1 MILFKYLKKYKFLI
15 FIILI
20 LSICRIY
27 AELELPN
34 YTSSI
39 VNVGINQKGIED
51 ALMLKMS
58 SKTYSTYSLFMNE
71 EELKLFNKAYKEDS
85 GYYKL
90 ESVDKDSKKKLN
102 ITIEEVAYTIYTLMS
117 SKQLESS
124 ILNNVRNKDYLY
136 NYRKEAIN
144 KIKDNKELFLSKVA
158 VRFVEE
164 EYKNVGIDTN
174 KISNE
179 YLKNTAINMIF
190 ITFIILSISVTVSFI
205 ASRVAASIGK
215 NLRKQI
221 YEKVMNF
228 STLDIEKFSISS
240 LITRTTNDITQVQNS
255 LSMIL
260 VIVLYAPLMAI
271 AGSIKVLKTNVNMS
285 YMIALGISLIIV
297 LIVISFIYAMPKFKA
312 MQTLLD
318 RINLVSRE
326 ILTGIQVIRVF
337 GREKYEEKRFDKENQ
352 KHMKNEKAIIK
363 VIALFFPY
371 LMLVLNA
378 LSILILYVGSK
389 QVDLGYLQ
397 VGDLLAFLTYSM
409 MIIFSFIF
417 LTMSIVIIPRASVAA
432 KRIDEVLTTD
442 CSIKE
447 KEKTL
452 DEKLENVKGIVKF
465 NNVTF
470 SFPDSDDEVLE
481 DVSFT
486 LEPNKTT
493 AIIGATGSGK
503 STILHLLL
511 RYFDVNKGNITID
524 GIDIRDLSLRKLRS
538 LIGFVPQKAV
548 LFSGNIESNI
558 KYLDESLEDNTM
570 KKAAQIA
577 EAEEFILSK
586 DKKYKT
592 PISEYGSNVSGGQK
606 QRLSIA
612 RALVGSPNILLFDD
626 SFSALD
632 YKTDFKVRENIHK
645 NLTNKTVVIVAQ
657 RIATILHADK
667 IIVLDKGEVVGVGTH
682 EELLKKNKIYQEIAE
697 SQLSKEELT
706 TGGKNEK

>member
-1 MILFKYLKKYKFLI
+1 MVLFKYLKKYKFLI

-51 ALMLKMS
+51 ALMIKMS

-90 ESVDKDSKKKLN
+90 ESIDKASKKKLN

-124 ILNNVRNKDYLY
+124 ILNNVRNKEYLY

-144 KIKDNKELFLSKVA
+144 KIKDNKELFLSKVV

-179 YLKNTAINMIF
+179 YLKNTAINMML
-190 ITFIILSISVTVSFI
+190 ITFVILSISVTVSFI

-285 YMIALGISLIIV
+285 YMIALGVSLIIV

-442 CSIKE
+442 LSIKE

-486 LEPNKTT
+486 LEPSKTT

-682 EELLKKNKIYQEIAE
+682 EELLKKNKIYKEIAE

>member
-58 SKTYSTYSLFMNE
+58 NKTYSTYSLFMNE

-90 ESVDKDSKKKLN
+90 ESIDKASKKKLN

-136 NYRKEAIN
+136 NYRKETIN

-158 VRFVEE
+158 DRFVEE

-179 YLKNTAINMIF
+179 YLKNTAINMML
-190 ITFIILSISVTVSFI
+190 ITFVILVISVTVGFI

-486 LEPNKTT
+486 LEPNKIT

-570 KKAAQIA
+570 KKAAQVA

-667 IIVLDKGEVVGVGTH
+667 IIVLDKGEVLGVGTH
-682 EELLKKNKIYQEIAE
+682 EELLKKNKIYKEIAE

>member
-51 ALMLKMS
+51 ALMIKMS

-337 GREKYEEKRFDKENQ
+337 GREKYEEQRFDKENQ
-352 KHMKNEKAIIK
+352 NHMKNEKAIIK

-442 CSIKE
+442 FSIKE

-682 EELLKKNKIYQEIAE
+682 EELLKKNKIYKEIAE

>member
-51 ALMLKMS
+51 ALMIKMS

-117 SKQLESS
+117 SKQLEFS

-179 YLKNTAINMIF
+179 YLKNTAINMML
-190 ITFIILSISVTVSFI
+190 ITFIILFISVTVGFI

-352 KHMKNEKAIIK
+352 NHMKNEKAIIK

-682 EELLKKNKIYQEIAE
+682 EELLKKNKIYKEIAE

>member
-51 ALMLKMS
+51 ALIIKMS

-90 ESVDKDSKKKLN
+90 ESIDKASKKKLN

-124 ILNNVRNKDYLY
+124 ILNNVKNKDYLY

-179 YLKNTAINMIF
+179 YLKNTAINMML
-190 ITFIILSISVTVSFI
+190 ITFIILFISVTVGFI

-352 KHMKNEKAIIK
+352 NHMKNEKAIIK

-682 EELLKKNKIYQEIAE
+682 EELLKKNKIYKEIAE

>member
-90 ESVDKDSKKKLN
+90 ESIDKASKKKLN

-124 ILNNVRNKDYLY
+124 ILNNVRNKYYLY

-144 KIKDNKELFLSKVA
+144 KIKDNKKLFLSKVA

-221 YEKVMNF
+221 YEKVINF

-337 GREKYEEKRFDKENQ
+337 GRERYEEKRFDKENQ

-442 CSIKE
+442 FSIKE

-486 LEPNKTT
+486 LEPSKTT

-682 EELLKKNKIYQEIAE
+682 EELLKKNKIYKEIAE

>member
-39 VNVGINQKGIED
+39 VNVGIEQKGIED
-51 ALMLKMS
+51 VLMLKMS
-58 SKTYSTYSLFMNE
+58 KKTYSTYSLFMNE
-71 EELKLFNKAYKEDS
+71 DELKLFNKAYKEDS

-90 ESVDKDSKKKLN
+90 ESIDKYSKKKLN
-102 ITIEEVAYTIYTLMS
+102 SIFEEVAYTIYTLMS

-124 ILNNVRNKDYLY
+124 ILNNVRNKYYLY

-221 YEKVMNF
+221 YEKVLNF
-228 STLDIEKFSISS
+228 STLDIEKFSIAS

-352 KHMKNEKAIIK
+352 NHMKNEKAIIK

-371 LMLVLNA
+371 LMLVLNG

-409 MIIFSFIF
+409 MIISSFIF
-417 LTMSIVIIPRASVAA
+417 LTMSIVIIPRATVAV

-442 CSIKE
+442 FSIKE

-503 STILHLLL
+503 STVLHLLL

-570 KKAAQIA
+570 EKAAQIA
-577 EAEEFILSK
+577 EAEEFILNK

-592 PISEYGSNVSGGQK
+592 TISEYGSNVSGGQK

-682 EELLKKNKIYQEIAE
+682 EELLKKNKIYKEIAE

>member
-90 ESVDKDSKKKLN
+90 ESIDKASKKKLN

-179 YLKNTAINMIF
+179 YLKNTAINMML
-190 ITFIILSISVTVSFI
+190 ITFVILFISVTVGFI

-337 GREKYEEKRFDKENQ
+337 GREKYEEQRFDKENQ
-352 KHMKNEKAIIK
+352 NHMKNEKAIIK

-558 KYLDESLEDNTM
+558 KYLDESLEDNTI

-682 EELLKKNKIYQEIAE
+682 EELLKKNKIYKEIAE

>member
-39 VNVGINQKGIED
+39 VNVGIEQKGIED

-58 SKTYSTYSLFMNE
+58 KKTSSTYSLFMNE
-71 EELKLFNKAYKEDS
+71 DELKLFNKAYKEDS

-90 ESVDKDSKKKLN
+90 ESIDKYSKKKLN
-102 ITIEEVAYTIYTLMS
+102 SIFEEVAYTIYTLTS

-179 YLKNTAINMIF
+179 YLKNTALKMVF

-221 YEKVMNF
+221 YEKVLNF
-228 STLDIEKFSISS
+228 STLDIEKFSIAS

-271 AGSIKVLKTNVNMS
+271 AGSIKVLKTNVNMN
-285 YMIALGISLIIV
+285 YMIALGISLIII

-352 KHMKNEKAIIK
+352 NHMKNEKAIIK

-371 LMLVLNA
+371 LMLVLNG
-378 LSILILYVGSK
+378 LSILILYIGSK

-409 MIIFSFIF
+409 MIISSFIF
-417 LTMSIVIIPRASVAA
+417 LTMSIVIIPRATVAV

-442 CSIKE
+442 FSIKE

-503 STILHLLL
+503 STVLHLLL

-524 GIDIRDLSLRKLRS
+524 GVDIRDLSLRKLRS

-558 KYLDESLEDNTM
+558 KYLDESIEDNTM
-570 KKAAQIA
+570 EKAAQIA
-577 EAEEFILSK
+577 EAEEFILNK

-592 PISEYGSNVSGGQK
+592 TISEYGSNVSGGQK
-606 QRLSIA
+606 QRVSIA

-682 EELLKKNKIYQEIAE
+682 EELLKKNKIYKEIAE

>member
-20 LSICRIY
+20 LSIFRIY

-85 GYYKL
+85 GYYKFK
-90 ESVDKDSKKKLN
+90 SVDKDSKKKLN

-179 YLKNTAINMIF
+179 YLKNTAINMML
-190 ITFIILSISVTVSFI
+190 ITFVILFISVTVGFI

-221 YEKVMNF
+221 YEKVINF

-442 CSIKE
+442 FSIKE

-538 LIGFVPQKAV
+538 LIGFVSQKAV

-558 KYLDESLEDNTM
+558 KYLDESLEDNTI

-682 EELLKKNKIYQEIAE
+682 EELLKKNKIYKEIAE

>member
-51 ALMLKMS
+51 ALMIKMS

-144 KIKDNKELFLSKVA
+144 KIKDNKELFLSKVV

-179 YLKNTAINMIF
+179 YLKNTAINMML
-190 ITFIILSISVTVSFI
+190 ITFVILSISVTVSFI

-221 YEKVMNF
+221 YEKVINF

-432 KRIDEVLTTD
+432 KRIDKVLTTD

-486 LEPNKTT
+486 LEPSKTT

-558 KYLDESLEDNTM
+558 KYLDESLEDNTI

-645 NLTNKTVVIVAQ
+645 NLINKTVVIVAQ

-682 EELLKKNKIYQEIAE
+682 EELLKKNKIYKEIAE

>member
-1 MILFKYLKKYKFLI
+1 MVLFKYLKKYNFLI
-15 FIILI
+15 LIILL
-20 LSICRIY
+20 LSVGRIY

-34 YTSSI
+34 YTSNI
-39 VNVGINQKGIED
+39 VNVGIQQKGIED
-51 ALMLKMS
+51 ALMIKMS
-58 SKTYSTYSLFMNE
+58 AKTYSTYSLFMNE
-71 EELKLFNKAYKEDS
+71 EELKLFNKFYKEDS

-90 ESVDKDSKKKLN
+90 IDIDTKSRTKLN
-102 ITIEEVAYTIYTLMS
+102 SIFEEVSYTIYILMNT
-117 SKQLESS
+117 KQLETS
-124 ILNNVRNKDYLY
+124 IANNLQNKEYLY
-136 NYRKEAIN
+136 KYRKETIS

-158 VRFVEE
+158 IRFAEE
-164 EYKNVGIDTN
+164 EYKNVGVDVN

-179 YLKNTAINMIF
+179 YLKNTAINMML
-190 ITFIILSISVTVSFI
+190 ITFFILVISVTVGFI
-205 ASRVAASIGK
+205 ASRIAATIGK

-221 YEKVMNF
+221 YEKVLRF
-228 STLDIEKFSISS
+228 STIDIEKFSIAS

-271 AGSIKVLKTNVNMS
+271 AGTIKVLQTNVSMS
-285 YMIALGISLIIV
+285 YMIALGIA
-297 LIVISFIYAMPKFKA
+297 LIVILIVVLFIYAMPKFKI

-318 RINLVSRE
+318 RLNLVSRE

-371 LMLVLNA
+371 LMLVLNG

-409 MIIFSFIF
+409 MIISSFIF

-442 CSIKE
+442 FSIKE
-447 KEKTL
+447 KENVL
-452 DEKLENVKGIVKF
+452 DDKLEKVKGLVKF

-503 STILHLLL
+503 STVLHLLL
-511 RYFDVNKGNITID
+511 RYFDVNKGSITID
-524 GIDIRDLSLRKLRS
+524 GVDIRDLSLNKLRS
-538 LIGFVPQKAV
+538 LIGFVPQKGV

-558 KYLDESLEDNTM
+558 KYLDDNISDEEM
-570 KKAAQIA
+570 KKAAKIS

-586 DKKYKT
+586 DKKYKSS
-592 PISEYGSNVSGGQK
+592 IAEYGSNVSGGQK

-612 RALVGSPNILLFDD
+612 RAVVGSPNILLFDD

-632 YKTDFKVRENIHK
+632 YKTDFKVRENLK
-645 NLTNKTVVIVAQ
+645 KELTNKTTVIVAQ

-682 EELLKKNKIYQEIAE
+682 EELLKKNKIYREIAE

-706 TGGKNEK
+706 AGGQNEK

>member
-90 ESVDKDSKKKLN
+90 ESIDKDSKKKLN
-102 ITIEEVAYTIYTLMS
+102 ITIEEVAYTMYTLMS

-124 ILNNVRNKDYLY
+124 ILNNVSNKDYLY

-179 YLKNTAINMIF
+179 YLKNTAINMML
-190 ITFIILSISVTVSFI
+190 ITFVILSISVTVSFI

-221 YEKVMNF
+221 YEKVINF

-285 YMIALGISLIIV
+285 YMIALGISLIII

-442 CSIKE
+442 FSIKE

-486 LEPNKTT
+486 LEPSKTT

-682 EELLKKNKIYQEIAE
+682 EELLKKNKIYKEIAE

>member
-1 MILFKYLKKYKFLI
+1 MVLFKYLKKYNFLI
-15 FIILI
+15 LIILL
-20 LSICRIY
+20 LSVGRIY

-34 YTSSI
+34 YTSNI
-39 VNVGINQKGIED
+39 VNVGIQQKGIED
-51 ALMLKMS
+51 ALMIKMS
-58 SKTYSTYSLFMNE
+58 AKTYSTYSLFMNE
-71 EELKLFNKAYKEDS
+71 EELKLFNKFYKEDS

-90 ESVDKDSKKKLN
+90 IDIDTKSRTKLN
-102 ITIEEVAYTIYTLMS
+102 SIFEEVSYTIYILMNT
-117 SKQLESS
+117 KQLETS
-124 ILNNVRNKDYLY
+124 IANNLQNKEYLY
-136 NYRKEAIN
+136 KYRKETIS

-158 VRFVEE
+158 IRFAEE
-164 EYKNVGIDTN
+164 EYKNIGVDVN

-179 YLKNTAINMIF
+179 YLKNTAINMML
-190 ITFIILSISVTVSFI
+190 ITFFILVISVTVGFI
-205 ASRVAASIGK
+205 ASRIAATIGK

-221 YEKVMNF
+221 YEKVLRF
-228 STLDIEKFSISS
+228 STIDIEKFSIAS

-271 AGSIKVLKTNVNMS
+271 AGTIKVLQTNVSMS
-285 YMIALGISLIIV
+285 YMIALGIA
-297 LIVISFIYAMPKFKA
+297 LIVILIVVLFIYAMPKFKI

-318 RINLVSRE
+318 RLNLVSRE

-337 GREKYEEKRFDKENQ
+337 GREKYEEQRFDKENQ
-352 KHMKNEKAIIK
+352 NHMKNEKAIIK

-371 LMLVLNA
+371 LMLVLNG

-409 MIIFSFIF
+409 MIISSFIF

-442 CSIKE
+442 FSIKE
-447 KEKTL
+447 KENVL
-452 DEKLENVKGIVKF
+452 DDKLEKVKGLVKF

-503 STILHLLL
+503 STVLHLLL
-511 RYFDVNKGNITID
+511 RYFDVNKGSITID
-524 GIDIRDLSLRKLRS
+524 GVDIRDLSLNKLRS
-538 LIGFVPQKAV
+538 LIGFVPQKGV

-558 KYLDESLEDNTM
+558 KYLDDNISDEEM
-570 KKAAQIA
+570 KKAAKIS

-586 DKKYKT
+586 DKKYKSS
-592 PISEYGSNVSGGQK
+592 IAEYGSNVSGGQK

-612 RALVGSPNILLFDD
+612 RAVVGSPNILLFDD

-632 YKTDFKVRENIHK
+632 YKTDFKVRENLK
-645 NLTNKTVVIVAQ
+645 KELTNKTTVIVAQ

-682 EELLKKNKIYQEIAE
+682 EELLKKNKIYREIAE

-706 TGGKNEK
+706 AGGQNEK

>member
-90 ESVDKDSKKKLN
+90 ESIDKASKKKLN

-124 ILNNVRNKDYLY
+124 ILNNVRNKYYLY

-221 YEKVMNF
+221 YEKVINF

-337 GREKYEEKRFDKENQ
+337 GRERYEEKRFDKENQ

-442 CSIKE
+442 FSIKE

-486 LEPNKTT
+486 LEPSKTT

-682 EELLKKNKIYQEIAE
+682 EELLKKNKIYKEIAE

>member
-90 ESVDKDSKKKLN
+90 ESIDKASKKKLN

-164 EYKNVGIDTN
+164 EYKNVGINTN

-179 YLKNTAINMIF
+179 YLKNTAINMML
-190 ITFIILSISVTVSFI
+190 ITFVILFISVTVGFI

-352 KHMKNEKAIIK
+352 NHMKNEKAIIK

-558 KYLDESLEDNTM
+558 KYLDESLEDNTI

-682 EELLKKNKIYQEIAE
+682 EELLKKNKIYKEIAE

>member
-51 ALMLKMS
+51 ALMIKMS

-90 ESVDKDSKKKLN
+90 ESIDKDSKKKLN
-102 ITIEEVAYTIYTLMS
+102 ITIEEVAYTIYTLIS

-124 ILNNVRNKDYLY
+124 ILNNVSNKDYLY

-144 KIKDNKELFLSKVA
+144 KIKDNKKLFLSKVA

-221 YEKVMNF
+221 YEKVINF
-228 STLDIEKFSISS
+228 STLDIEKFSIAS

-285 YMIALGISLIIV
+285 YMIALGISLIII

-337 GREKYEEKRFDKENQ
+337 GREKYEEQRFDKENQ
-352 KHMKNEKAIIK
+352 NHMKNEKAIIK

-442 CSIKE
+442 FSIKE
-447 KEKTL
+447 KAKTL

-570 KKAAQIA
+570 KKAAQVA

-612 RALVGSPNILLFDD
+612 RAVVGNPNILLFDD

-682 EELLKKNKIYQEIAE
+682 EELLKKNKIYKEIAE

>member
-1 MILFKYLKKYKFLI
+1 MVLFKYLKKYNFLI
-15 FIILI
+15 LIILL
-20 LSICRIY
+20 LSVGRIY

-34 YTSSI
+34 YTSNI
-39 VNVGINQKGIED
+39 VNVGIQQKGIED
-51 ALMLKMS
+51 ALMIKMS
-58 SKTYSTYSLFMNE
+58 AKTYSTYSLFMNE
-71 EELKLFNKAYKEDS
+71 EELKLFNKFYKEDS

-90 ESVDKDSKKKLN
+90 IDIDTKSRTKLN
-102 ITIEEVAYTIYTLMS
+102 SIFEEVSYTIYILMNT
-117 SKQLESS
+117 KQLETS
-124 ILNNVRNKDYLY
+124 IANNLQNKEYLY
-136 NYRKEAIN
+136 KYRKETIS

-158 VRFVEE
+158 IRFAEE
-164 EYKNVGIDTN
+164 EYKNIGVDVN

-179 YLKNTAINMIF
+179 YLKNTAINMML
-190 ITFIILSISVTVSFI
+190 ITFFILVISVTVGFI
-205 ASRVAASIGK
+205 ASRIAATIGK

-221 YEKVMNF
+221 YEKVLRF
-228 STLDIEKFSISS
+228 STIDIEKFSIAS

-271 AGSIKVLKTNVNMS
+271 AGTIKVLQTNVSMS
-285 YMIALGISLIIV
+285 YMIALGIA
-297 LIVISFIYAMPKFKA
+297 LIVILIVVLFIYAMPKFKI

-318 RINLVSRE
+318 RLNLVSRE

-371 LMLVLNA
+371 LMLVLNG

-409 MIIFSFIF
+409 MIISSFIF

-442 CSIKE
+442 FSIKE
-447 KEKTL
+447 KENVL
-452 DEKLENVKGIVKF
+452 DDKLEKVKGLVKF

-503 STILHLLL
+503 STVLHLLL
-511 RYFDVNKGNITID
+511 RYFDVNKGSITID
-524 GIDIRDLSLRKLRS
+524 EVDIRDVSLKKLRS
-538 LIGFVPQKAV
+538 LIGFVPQKGV

-558 KYLDESLEDNTM
+558 KYLDDNISDEEM
-570 KKAAQIA
+570 KKAA
-577 EAEEFILSK
+577 
-586 DKKYKT
+586 KY
-592 PISEYGSNVSGGQK
+592 QK
-606 QRLSIA
+606 Q
-612 RALVGSPNILLFDD
+612 
-626 SFSALD
+626 
-632 YKTDFKVRENIHK
+632 K
-645 NLTNKTVVIVAQ
+645 NLFC
-657 RIATILHADK
+657 LK
-667 IIVLDKGEVVGVGTH
+667 IKNISLQ
-682 EELLKKNKIYQEIAE
+682 LLNMDLMYQEVK
-697 SQLSKEELT
+697 SK
-706 TGGKNEK
+706 GFQ

>member
-51 ALMLKMS
+51 ALMIKMS

-90 ESVDKDSKKKLN
+90 ESIDKASKKKLN

-124 ILNNVRNKDYLY
+124 ILNNVKNKDYLY

-179 YLKNTAINMIF
+179 YLKNTAINMML
-190 ITFIILSISVTVSFI
+190 ITFVILSISVTVSFI

-221 YEKVMNF
+221 YEKVINF
-228 STLDIEKFSISS
+228 STLDIEKFSIAS

-285 YMIALGISLIIV
+285 YMIALGISLIII

-337 GREKYEEKRFDKENQ
+337 GRERYEEKRFDKENQ
-352 KHMKNEKAIIK
+352 NHMKNEKAIIK

-682 EELLKKNKIYQEIAE
+682 EELLKKNKIYKEIAE

>member
-1 MILFKYLKKYKFLI
+1 MVLFKYLKKYNFLI
-15 FIILI
+15 LIILL
-20 LSICRIY
+20 LSVGRIY

-34 YTSSI
+34 YTSNI
-39 VNVGINQKGIED
+39 VNVGIQQKGIED
-51 ALMLKMS
+51 ALMIKMS
-58 SKTYSTYSLFMNE
+58 AKTYSTYSLFMNE
-71 EELKLFNKAYKEDS
+71 EELKLFNKFYKEDS

-90 ESVDKDSKKKLN
+90 IDIDTKSRTKLN
-102 ITIEEVAYTIYTLMS
+102 SIFEEVSYTIYILMNT
-117 SKQLESS
+117 KQLETS
-124 ILNNVRNKDYLY
+124 IANNLQNKEYLY
-136 NYRKEAIN
+136 KYRKETIS

-158 VRFVEE
+158 IRFAEE
-164 EYKNVGIDTN
+164 EYKNIGVDVN

-179 YLKNTAINMIF
+179 YLKNTAINMML
-190 ITFIILSISVTVSFI
+190 ITFFILVISVTVGFI
-205 ASRVAASIGK
+205 ASRIAATIGK

-221 YEKVMNF
+221 YEKVLRF
-228 STLDIEKFSISS
+228 STIDIEKFSIAS

-271 AGSIKVLKTNVNMS
+271 AGTIKVLQTNVSMS
-285 YMIALGISLIIV
+285 YMIALGIA
-297 LIVISFIYAMPKFKA
+297 LIVILIVVLFIYAMPKFKI

-318 RINLVSRE
+318 RLNLVSRE

-371 LMLVLNA
+371 LMLVLNG

-409 MIIFSFIF
+409 MIISSFIF

-682 EELLKKNKIYQEIAE
+682 EELLKKNKIYKEIAE

>member
-51 ALMLKMS
+51 ALIIKMS

-90 ESVDKDSKKKLN
+90 ESIDKASKKKLN

-124 ILNNVRNKDYLY
+124 ILNNVKNKDYLY
-136 NYRKEAIN
+136 NYRKETIN
-144 KIKDNKELFLSKVA
+144 KIKDNKKLFLSKVA

-221 YEKVMNF
+221 YEKVINF

-285 YMIALGISLIIV
+285 YMIALGISLIII

-337 GREKYEEKRFDKENQ
+337 GRERYEEKRFDKENQ
-352 KHMKNEKAIIK
+352 NHMKNEKAIIK

-432 KRIDEVLTTD
+432 KRIDEVLTTY

-682 EELLKKNKIYQEIAE
+682 EELLKKNKIYKEIAE

>member
-58 SKTYSTYSLFMNE
+58 NKTYSTYSLFMNE

-124 ILNNVRNKDYLY
+124 ILNNVKNKDYLY

-221 YEKVMNF
+221 YEKVINF

-285 YMIALGISLIIV
+285 YMIALGISLIII

-337 GREKYEEKRFDKENQ
+337 GRERYEEKRFDKENQ

-442 CSIKE
+442 FSIKE

-503 STILHLLL
+503 STVLHLIL

-524 GIDIRDLSLRKLRS
+524 GVDIRDLSLRKLRS

-558 KYLDESLEDNTM
+558 KYLDESLEDNTI

-682 EELLKKNKIYQEIAE
+682 EELLKKNKIYKEIAE

>member
-51 ALMLKMS
+51 ALMIKMS

-90 ESVDKDSKKKLN
+90 ESIDKDSKKKLN

-179 YLKNTAINMIF
+179 YLKNTAINMML
-190 ITFIILSISVTVSFI
+190 ITFIILFISVTVGFI

-337 GREKYEEKRFDKENQ
+337 GRERYEEKRFDKENQ
-352 KHMKNEKAIIK
+352 NHMKNEKAIIK

-442 CSIKE
+442 FSIKE

-503 STILHLLL
+503 STVLHLLL

-558 KYLDESLEDNTM
+558 KYLDESLEDNTI

-682 EELLKKNKIYQEIAE
+682 EELLKKNKIYKEIAE

>member
-51 ALMLKMS
+51 ALMIKMS

-179 YLKNTAINMIF
+179 YLKNTAINMML
-190 ITFIILSISVTVSFI
+190 ITFIILFISVTVGFI

-337 GREKYEEKRFDKENQ
+337 GREKYEEQRFDKENQ
-352 KHMKNEKAIIK
+352 NHMKNEKAIIK

-558 KYLDESLEDNTM
+558 KYLDESLEDNTI

-592 PISEYGSNVSGGQK
+592 LISEYGSNVSGGQK

-682 EELLKKNKIYQEIAE
+682 EELLKKNKIYKEIAE

>member
-58 SKTYSTYSLFMNE
+58 NKTYSTYSLFMNE

-90 ESVDKDSKKKLN
+90 ESIDKASKKKLN

-136 NYRKEAIN
+136 NYRKETIN

-179 YLKNTAINMIF
+179 YLKNTAINMML
-190 ITFIILSISVTVSFI
+190 ITFVILFISVTVGFI

-352 KHMKNEKAIIK
+352 NHMKNEKAIIK

-682 EELLKKNKIYQEIAE
+682 EELLKKNKIYKEIAE

>member
-51 ALMLKMS
+51 ALMIKMS

-179 YLKNTAINMIF
+179 YLKNTAINMML
-190 ITFIILSISVTVSFI
+190 ITFVILFISVTVGFI

-337 GREKYEEKRFDKENQ
+337 GREKYEEQRFDKENQ
-352 KHMKNEKAIIK
+352 NHMKNEKAIIK

-558 KYLDESLEDNTM
+558 KYLDESLEDNTI

-706 TGGKNEK
+706 SGGKNEK

>member
-51 ALMLKMS
+51 ALMIKMS
-58 SKTYSTYSLFMNE
+58 NKTYSTYSLFMNE

-90 ESVDKDSKKKLN
+90 ESIDKASKKKLN

-144 KIKDNKELFLSKVA
+144 KIKENKELFLSKVA

-179 YLKNTAINMIF
+179 YLKNTAINMML
-190 ITFIILSISVTVSFI
+190 ITFVILSISVTVSFI

-221 YEKVMNF
+221 YEKIINF
-228 STLDIEKFSISS
+228 STLDIEKFSIAS

-285 YMIALGISLIIV
+285 YMIALGISLIII

-337 GREKYEEKRFDKENQ
+337 GRERYEEQRFDKENQ
-352 KHMKNEKAIIK
+352 NHMKNEKAIIK

-682 EELLKKNKIYQEIAE
+682 EELLKKNKIYKEIAE

>member
-1 MILFKYLKKYKFLI
+1 
-15 FIILI
+15 
-20 LSICRIY
+20 
-27 AELELPN
+27 
-34 YTSSI
+34 
-39 VNVGINQKGIED
+39 
-51 ALMLKMS
+51 
-58 SKTYSTYSLFMNE
+58 
-71 EELKLFNKAYKEDS
+71 
-85 GYYKL
+85 
-90 ESVDKDSKKKLN
+90 
-102 ITIEEVAYTIYTLMS
+102 
-117 SKQLESS
+117 
-124 ILNNVRNKDYLY
+124 
-136 NYRKEAIN
+136 
-144 KIKDNKELFLSKVA
+144 
-158 VRFVEE
+158 
-164 EYKNVGIDTN
+164 
-174 KISNE
+174 
-179 YLKNTAINMIF
+179 
-190 ITFIILSISVTVSFI
+190 
-205 ASRVAASIGK
+205 
-215 NLRKQI
+215 
-221 YEKVMNF
+221 
-228 STLDIEKFSISS
+228 
-240 LITRTTNDITQVQNS
+240 
-255 LSMIL
+255 
-260 VIVLYAPLMAI
+260 
-271 AGSIKVLKTNVNMS
+271 
-285 YMIALGISLIIV
+285 
-297 LIVISFIYAMPKFKA
+297 
-312 MQTLLD
+312 
-318 RINLVSRE
+318 
-326 ILTGIQVIRVF
+326 
-337 GREKYEEKRFDKENQ
+337 
-352 KHMKNEKAIIK
+352 
-363 VIALFFPY
+363 
-371 LMLVLNA
+371 MLVLNG

-409 MIIFSFIF
+409 MIISSFIF
-417 LTMSIVIIPRASVAA
+417 LTMSIVIIPRATVAV

-442 CSIKE
+442 FSIKE

-452 DEKLENVKGIVKF
+452 DKKLENVKGIVKF

-503 STILHLLL
+503 STVLHLLL

-524 GIDIRDLSLRKLRS
+524 GVDIRDLSLRKLRS

-570 KKAAQIA
+570 EKAAQIA
-577 EAEEFILSK
+577 EAEEFILNK

-592 PISEYGSNVSGGQK
+592 TISEYGSNVSGGQK
-606 QRLSIA
+606 QRVSIA

-682 EELLKKNKIYQEIAE
+682 EELLKKNKIYKEIAE

>member
-51 ALMLKMS
+51 ALMIKMS
-58 SKTYSTYSLFMNE
+58 NKTYSTYSLFMNE

-90 ESVDKDSKKKLN
+90 ESIDKASKKKLN

-179 YLKNTAINMIF
+179 YLKNTAINMML
-190 ITFIILSISVTVSFI
+190 ITFVILSISVTVSFI

-221 YEKVMNF
+221 YEKIINF
-228 STLDIEKFSISS
+228 STLDIEKFSIAS

-285 YMIALGISLIIV
+285 YMIALGISLIII

-337 GREKYEEKRFDKENQ
+337 GRERYEEQRFDKENQ
-352 KHMKNEKAIIK
+352 NHMKNEKAIIK

-682 EELLKKNKIYQEIAE
+682 EELLKKNKIYKEIAE

>member
-51 ALMLKMS
+51 ALMIKMS

-179 YLKNTAINMIF
+179 YLKNTAINMML
-190 ITFIILSISVTVSFI
+190 ITFIILFISVTVGFI

-352 KHMKNEKAIIK
+352 NHMKNEKAIIK

-612 RALVGSPNILLFDD
+612 RALVGSPNILLYED

-682 EELLKKNKIYQEIAE
+682 EELLKKNKIYKEIAE

>member
-58 SKTYSTYSLFMNE
+58 NKTYSTYSLFMNE

-90 ESVDKDSKKKLN
+90 ESIDKASKKKLN

-179 YLKNTAINMIF
+179 YLKNTAINMML
-190 ITFIILSISVTVSFI
+190 ITFVILFISVTVGFI

-221 YEKVMNF
+221 YEKVINF

-352 KHMKNEKAIIK
+352 KHMKNEKDIIK
-363 VIALFFPY
+363 VIVLFFPY

-442 CSIKE
+442 FSIKE

-452 DEKLENVKGIVKF
+452 DEKLENVKGIIKF

-558 KYLDESLEDNTM
+558 KYLDESLEDNTI

-682 EELLKKNKIYQEIAE
+682 EELLKKNKIYKEIAE

>member
-1 MILFKYLKKYKFLI
+1 MVLFKYLKKYKFLI
-15 FIILI
+15 LIILL
-20 LSICRIY
+20 LSVGRIY

-34 YTSSI
+34 YTSNI
-39 VNVGINQKGIED
+39 VNVGIQQKGIED
-51 ALMLKMS
+51 ALMIKMS
-58 SKTYSTYSLFMNE
+58 AKTYSTYSLFMNE
-71 EELKLFNKAYKEDS
+71 EELKLFNKFYKEDS

-90 ESVDKDSKKKLN
+90 IDIDTKSRTKLN
-102 ITIEEVAYTIYTLMS
+102 SIFEEVSYTIYILMNT
-117 SKQLESS
+117 KQLETS
-124 ILNNVRNKDYLY
+124 IANNLQNKEYLY
-136 NYRKEAIN
+136 KYRKETIS

-158 VRFVEE
+158 IRFAEE
-164 EYKNVGIDTN
+164 EYKNVGVDVN

-179 YLKNTAINMIF
+179 YLKNTAINMML
-190 ITFIILSISVTVSFI
+190 ITFFILVISVTVGFI
-205 ASRVAASIGK
+205 ASRIAATIGK

-221 YEKVMNF
+221 YEKVLRF
-228 STLDIEKFSISS
+228 STIDIEKFSIAS

-271 AGSIKVLKTNVNMS
+271 AGTIKVLQTNVSMS
-285 YMIALGISLIIV
+285 YMIALGIA
-297 LIVISFIYAMPKFKA
+297 LIVILIVVLFIYAMPKFKI

-318 RINLVSRE
+318 RLNLVSRE

-363 VIALFFPY
+363 VITLFFPY
-371 LMLVLNA
+371 LMLVLNG

-409 MIIFSFIF
+409 MIISSFIF

-442 CSIKE
+442 FSIKE
-447 KEKTL
+447 KENVL
-452 DEKLENVKGIVKF
+452 DDKLEKVKGLVKF

-503 STILHLLL
+503 STVLHLLL
-511 RYFDVNKGNITID
+511 RYFDVNKGSITID
-524 GIDIRDLSLRKLRS
+524 GVDIRDLSLNKLRS
-538 LIGFVPQKAV
+538 LIGFVPQKGV

-558 KYLDESLEDNTM
+558 KYLDDNISDEEM
-570 KKAAQIA
+570 KKAAKIS

-586 DKKYKT
+586 DKKYKSS
-592 PISEYGSNVSGGQK
+592 IAEYGSNVSGGQK

-612 RALVGSPNILLFDD
+612 RAVVGSPNILLFDD

-632 YKTDFKVRENIHK
+632 YKTDFKVRENLK
-645 NLTNKTVVIVAQ
+645 KELTNKTTVIVAQ

-682 EELLKKNKIYQEIAE
+682 EELLKKNKIYREIAE

-706 TGGKNEK
+706 AGGQNEK

>member
-90 ESVDKDSKKKLN
+90 ESIDKASKKKLN

-179 YLKNTAINMIF
+179 YLKNTAINMML
-190 ITFIILSISVTVSFI
+190 ITFVILFISVTVGFI

-337 GREKYEEKRFDKENQ
+337 GREKYEEQRFDKENQ
-352 KHMKNEKAIIK
+352 NHMKNEKAIIK

-486 LEPNKTT
+486 LEPSKTT

-558 KYLDESLEDNTM
+558 KYLDESLEDNTI

-682 EELLKKNKIYQEIAE
+682 EELLKKNKIYKEIAE

>member
-51 ALMLKMS
+51 ALMIKMS

-71 EELKLFNKAYKEDS
+71 EELKLFNKAYKEDG

-90 ESVDKDSKKKLN
+90 ESIDKDSKKKLN

-179 YLKNTAINMIF
+179 YLKNTAINMML
-190 ITFIILSISVTVSFI
+190 ITFVILFISVTVGFI

-337 GREKYEEKRFDKENQ
+337 GREKYEEQRFDKENQ
-352 KHMKNEKAIIK
+352 NHMKNEKAIIK

-682 EELLKKNKIYQEIAE
+682 EELLKKNKIYKEIAE

>member
-1 MILFKYLKKYKFLI
+1 MVLFKYLKKYNFLI
-15 FIILI
+15 LIILL
-20 LSICRIY
+20 LSVGRIY

-34 YTSSI
+34 YTSNI
-39 VNVGINQKGIED
+39 VNVGIQQKGIED
-51 ALMLKMS
+51 ALMIKMS
-58 SKTYSTYSLFMNE
+58 AKTYSTYSLFMNE
-71 EELKLFNKAYKEDS
+71 EELKLFNKFYKEDS

-90 ESVDKDSKKKLN
+90 IDIDTKSRTKLN
-102 ITIEEVAYTIYTLMS
+102 SIFEEVSYTIYILMNT
-117 SKQLESS
+117 KQLETS
-124 ILNNVRNKDYLY
+124 IANNLQNKEYLY
-136 NYRKEAIN
+136 KYRKETIS

-158 VRFVEE
+158 IRFAEE
-164 EYKNVGIDTN
+164 EYKNIGVDVN

-179 YLKNTAINMIF
+179 YLKNTAINMML
-190 ITFIILSISVTVSFI
+190 ITFFILVISVTVGFI
-205 ASRVAASIGK
+205 ASRIAATIGK

-221 YEKVMNF
+221 YEKVLRF
-228 STLDIEKFSISS
+228 STIDIEKFSIAS

-271 AGSIKVLKTNVNMS
+271 AGTIKVLQTNVSMS
-285 YMIALGISLIIV
+285 YMIALGIA
-297 LIVISFIYAMPKFKA
+297 LIVILIVVLFIYAMPKFKI

-318 RINLVSRE
+318 RLNLVSRE

-371 LMLVLNA
+371 LMLVLNG

-409 MIIFSFIF
+409 MIISSFIF

-442 CSIKE
+442 FSIKE
-447 KEKTL
+447 KENVL
-452 DEKLENVKGIVKF
+452 DDKLEKVKGLVKF

-503 STILHLLL
+503 STVLHLLL
-511 RYFDVNKGNITID
+511 RYFDVNKGSITID
-524 GIDIRDLSLRKLRS
+524 GVDIRDLSLNKLRS
-538 LIGFVPQKAV
+538 LIGFVPQKGV

-558 KYLDESLEDNTM
+558 KYLDDNISDEEM
-570 KKAAQIA
+570 KKAAKIS

-586 DKKYKT
+586 DKKYKSS
-592 PISEYGSNVSGGQK
+592 IAEYGSNVSGGQK

-612 RALVGSPNILLFDD
+612 RAVVGSPNILLFDD

-632 YKTDFKVRENIHK
+632 YKTDFKVRENLK
-645 NLTNKTVVIVAQ
+645 KELTNKTTVIVAQ

-682 EELLKKNKIYQEIAE
+682 EELLKKNKIYREIAE

-706 TGGKNEK
+706 AGGQNEK

>member
-1 MILFKYLKKYKFLI
+1 
-15 FIILI
+15 
-20 LSICRIY
+20 
-27 AELELPN
+27 
-34 YTSSI
+34 
-39 VNVGINQKGIED
+39 
-51 ALMLKMS
+51 
-58 SKTYSTYSLFMNE
+58 
-71 EELKLFNKAYKEDS
+71 
-85 GYYKL
+85 
-90 ESVDKDSKKKLN
+90 
-102 ITIEEVAYTIYTLMS
+102 
-117 SKQLESS
+117 
-124 ILNNVRNKDYLY
+124 
-136 NYRKEAIN
+136 
-144 KIKDNKELFLSKVA
+144 
-158 VRFVEE
+158 
-164 EYKNVGIDTN
+164 
-174 KISNE
+174 
-179 YLKNTAINMIF
+179 
-190 ITFIILSISVTVSFI
+190 
-205 ASRVAASIGK
+205 
-215 NLRKQI
+215 
-221 YEKVMNF
+221 
-228 STLDIEKFSISS
+228 
-240 LITRTTNDITQVQNS
+240 
-255 LSMIL
+255 
-260 VIVLYAPLMAI
+260 MAI

-285 YMIALGISLIIV
+285 YMIALGISLIII

-352 KHMKNEKAIIK
+352 NHMKNEKAIIK

-371 LMLVLNA
+371 LMLVLNC

-409 MIIFSFIF
+409 MIISSFIF
-417 LTMSIVIIPRASVAA
+417 LTMSIVIIPRATVAV
-432 KRIDEVLTTD
+432 KRIDEVLTKD
-442 CSIKE
+442 FSIKE

-503 STILHLLL
+503 STVLHLLL

-524 GIDIRDLSLRKLRS
+524 GVDIRDLSLRKLRS

-558 KYLDESLEDNTM
+558 KYLDENLEDNTM
-570 KKAAQIA
+570 EKAAQIA
-577 EAEEFILSK
+577 EAEEFILNK

-592 PISEYGSNVSGGQK
+592 TISEYGSNVSGGQK

-682 EELLKKNKIYQEIAE
+682 EELLKKNKIYKEIAE
-697 SQLSKEELT
+697 SQLSIEELT

>member
-1 MILFKYLKKYKFLI
+1 MVLFKYLKKYNFLI
-15 FIILI
+15 LIILL
-20 LSICRIY
+20 LSVGRIY

-34 YTSSI
+34 YTSNI
-39 VNVGINQKGIED
+39 VNVGIQQKGIED
-51 ALMLKMS
+51 ALMIKMS
-58 SKTYSTYSLFMNE
+58 AKTYSTYSLFMNE
-71 EELKLFNKAYKEDS
+71 EELKLFNKFYKEDS

-90 ESVDKDSKKKLN
+90 IDIDTKSRTKLN
-102 ITIEEVAYTIYTLMS
+102 SIFEEVSYTIYILMNT
-117 SKQLESS
+117 KQLETS
-124 ILNNVRNKDYLY
+124 IANNLQNKEYLY
-136 NYRKEAIN
+136 KYRKETIS

-158 VRFVEE
+158 IRFAEE
-164 EYKNVGIDTN
+164 EYKNIGVDVN

-179 YLKNTAINMIF
+179 YLKNTAINMML
-190 ITFIILSISVTVSFI
+190 ITFFILVISVTVGFI
-205 ASRVAASIGK
+205 ASRIAATIGK

-221 YEKVMNF
+221 YEKVLRF
-228 STLDIEKFSISS
+228 STIDIEKFSIAS

-271 AGSIKVLKTNVNMS
+271 AGTIKVLQTNVSMS
-285 YMIALGISLIIV
+285 YMIALGIA
-297 LIVISFIYAMPKFKA
+297 LIVILIVVLFIYAMPKFKI

-318 RINLVSRE
+318 RLNLVSRE

-371 LMLVLNA
+371 LMLVLNG

-409 MIIFSFIF
+409 MIISSFIF

-442 CSIKE
+442 FSIKE
-447 KEKTL
+447 KENVL
-452 DEKLENVKGIVKF
+452 DDKLEKVKGLVKF

-503 STILHLLL
+503 STVLHLLL
-511 RYFDVNKGNITID
+511 RYFDVNKGSITID
-524 GIDIRDLSLRKLRS
+524 GVDIRDLSLNKLRS
-538 LIGFVPQKAV
+538 LIGFVPQKGV

-558 KYLDESLEDNTM
+558 KYLDDNISDEEM
-570 KKAAQIA
+570 KKAA
-577 EAEEFILSK
+577 
-586 DKKYKT
+586 KY
-592 PISEYGSNVSGGQK
+592 QK
-606 QRLSIA
+606 Q
-612 RALVGSPNILLFDD
+612 
-626 SFSALD
+626 
-632 YKTDFKVRENIHK
+632 K
-645 NLTNKTVVIVAQ
+645 NLFC
-657 RIATILHADK
+657 LK
-667 IIVLDKGEVVGVGTH
+667 IKNISLQ
-682 EELLKKNKIYQEIAE
+682 LLNMDLMYQEVK
-697 SQLSKEELT
+697 SK
-706 TGGKNEK
+706 GFQ

>member
-90 ESVDKDSKKKLN
+90 ESIDKASKKKLN

-124 ILNNVRNKDYLY
+124 ILNNVRNKEYLY

-179 YLKNTAINMIF
+179 YLKNTAINMML
-190 ITFIILSISVTVSFI
+190 ITFVILSISVTVSFI

-285 YMIALGISLIIV
+285 YMIALGISLIII

-337 GREKYEEKRFDKENQ
+337 GRERYEEKRFDKENQ

-442 CSIKE
+442 FSIKE

-452 DEKLENVKGIVKF
+452 DEKLENVKGIIKF

-558 KYLDESLEDNTM
+558 KYLDESLEDNTI

-682 EELLKKNKIYQEIAE
+682 EELLKKNKIYKEIAE